1 MHRQLDVREV
11 YTSKLFV
18 APSMV
23 AVRLNWVS
31 VPIALC
37 LNGYDFSMGI
47 CLCIDGD
54 VKLYK

>member
-1 MHRQLDVREV
+1 MREV

-18 APSMV
+18 AASMV
-23 AVRLNWVS
+23 AVILNWVS

-37 LNGYDFSMGI
+37 VNGYDFSMGI